1 MTIDQDEESGFLNR
15 WVQRKAAVREE
26 ELEKKTDIPD
36 AQDARLPVDGN
47 AENDEEEIN
56 PEDLPDIDTLDKDS
70 DYTVFMK
77 KGVPEK
83 LKRLALRKLFHSDP
97 ALAVLDGLND
107 YDEDYSMIGM
117 VVEEVTTRYKVGKG
131 MVDPDEEKV
140 ADEEGVEEIE
150 DIEDIE
156 DIEELPE
163 EIKEES
169 EEQLAENSDE
179 ETLESDEEKPDEV
192 QPELIENPQK

>member
-1 MTIDQDEESGFLNR
+1 MTIDQDEENGFLNR
-15 WVQRKAAVREE
+15 WSQRKAAIREE
-26 ELEKKTDIPD
+26 ELDKKTDIPD
-36 AQDARLPVDGN
+36 AQEAALPADGN

-56 PEDLPDIDTLDKDS
+56 PEDLPKIDTLDKDS
-70 DYTVFMK
+70 DYTIFMK
-77 KGVPEK
+77 KGVPEE

-131 MVDPDEEKV
+131 MVDPDDEKL
-140 ADEEGVEEIE
+140 ADEEDVAEIE
-150 DIEDIE
+150 DIKDV
-156 DIEELPE
+156 EELPE
-163 EIKEES
+163 EGEEEG
-169 EEQLAENSDE
+169 EEQLAENTQQ

>member
-1 MTIDQDEESGFLNR
+1 MTIDQDEENGFLNR
-15 WVQRKAAVREE
+15 WSQRKAAIREE
-26 ELEKKTDIPD
+26 ELDKKTDIPD
-36 AQDARLPVDGN
+36 AQEAALPADGN

-56 PEDLPDIDTLDKDS
+56 PEDLPKIDTLDKDS
-70 DYTVFMK
+70 DYTIFMK
-77 KGVPEK
+77 KGVPEE

-117 VVEEVTTRYKVGKG
+117 VVEEVTSRYKVGKG
-131 MVDPDEEKV
+131 MVDPDDEKL
-140 ADEEGVEEIE
+140 ADEEDVAEIE
-150 DIEDIE
+150 DIKDV
-156 DIEELPE
+156 EELPE
-163 EIKEES
+163 EGEEDG
-169 EEQLAENSDE
+169 EEQLAENTQQ

>member
-1 MTIDQDEESGFLNR
+1 MTIDQDEENGFLNR
-15 WVQRKAAVREE
+15 WSQRKAAIREE
-26 ELEKKTDIPD
+26 ELDKKTDIPD
-36 AQDARLPVDGN
+36 AQEAALPADGN

-56 PEDLPDIDTLDKDS
+56 PEDLPKIDTLDKDS
-70 DYTVFMK
+70 DYTIFMK
-77 KGVPEK
+77 KGVPEE

-117 VVEEVTTRYKVGKG
+117 VVEEVTSRYKVGKG
-131 MVDPDEEKV
+131 MVDPDDEKL
-140 ADEEGVEEIE
+140 ADEEDVAEIE
-150 DIEDIE
+150 DIKDV
-156 DIEELPE
+156 EELPE
-163 EIKEES
+163 EGEEEG
-169 EEQLAENSDE
+169 EEQLAENTQQ